1 MWIFSVESLQTIT
14 LNIIS
19 SIIFGAA
26 IWFTRKFWIE
36 RIINGSYLKMDTERG
51 TGRAA
56 RVGNGIQEKVEE
68 RHGGNAVK
76 TKRCKK
82 WHRK

>member
-1 MWIFSVESLQTIT
+1 MGDRGREE
-14 LNIIS
+14 
-19 SIIFGAA
+19 
-26 IWFTRKFWIE
+26 TRW
-36 RIINGSYLKMDTERG
+36 ERG
-51 TGRAA
+51 KGRAA

-68 RHGGNAVK
+68 RHGGDAVK

>member
-19 SIIFGAA
+19 SIIFGAT

-36 RIINGSYLKMDTERG
+36 RIINGSYLKMDT
-51 TGRAA
+51 A
-56 RVGNGIQEKVEE
+56 RIYPNNIRTSKMINKEI
-68 RHGGNAVK
+68 NLSI
-76 TKRCKK
+76 TICILD
-82 WHRK
+82 RKSVV

>member
-36 RIINGSYLKMDTERG
+36 RIINGSYLKMDT
-51 TGRAA
+51 A
-56 RVGNGIQEKVEE
+56 RIYPNNIRTNKMINKEINQS
-68 RHGGNAVK
+68 NSI
-76 TKRCKK
+76 CID
-82 WHRK
+82 RKSVV